1 MKNIVFETRADYVEL
16 LELLCKPLKKYYS
29 EHHAFLNLGSTG
41 THYGVKITG
50 LEGFARVLWGL
61 VPFWKNGGSTELDD
75 CVVDGIRH
83 GSDPKDAEY
92 WGNFPD
98 GSQAFVEMA
107 PFGYGL
113 LMAPE
118 KIWEPLCEQEKENL
132 NQWLLQINSHFIS
145 DNNWLFF

>member
-75 CVVDGIRH
+75 CVVDGIR
-83 GSDPKDAEY
+83 
-92 WGNFPD
+92 
-98 GSQAFVEMA
+98 
-107 PFGYGL
+107 
-113 LMAPE
+113 
-118 KIWEPLCEQEKENL
+118 
-132 NQWLLQINSHFIS
+132 QWK
-145 DNNWLFF
+145 

>member
-1 MKNIVFETRADYVEL
+1 MKNIAFETRADYVEL
-16 LELLCKPLKKYYS
+16 LELLCKAIEEILFRASRIFKFGQYGNTLWS
-29 EHHAFLNLGSTG
+29 ENHGIRRFRQSSVG
-41 THYGVKITG
+41 TC
-50 LEGFARVLWGL
+50 
-61 VPFWKNGGSTELDD
+61 PFWKNGGSTELDD

-132 NQWLLQINSHFIS
+132 NQWLLQINSHFY
-145 DNNWLFF
+145 FR